1 MLIKKTSVSKQKSTK
16 ELSNDETEEDVV
28 IATPEK
34 GYIYPEKS
42 QKNYWWIEART

>member
-42 QKNYWWIEART
+42 QKNCWWIEART